1 MKVRPFEWRD
11 LPILHR
17 HRHQSI
23 FLDSALV
30 LTRGSLLVPGALL
43 SYLAPTMG
51 VFTYVS
57 NADSQEDSL
66 LIGQVIHTQGSQFA
80 HLTFLTPEAALKSPM
95 ISGLLEHLVILSGE
109 RGALRVIADV
119 DEQTAA
125 LDALREEHF
134 AVYSRQRI
142 WRFHDHPERKFKP
155 SAWRT
160 AISVDSIAIR
170 SLYNNLVPGL
180 VQQVEPY
187 AAYNP
192 RGLVLYQGA
201 ELLAYVELKH
211 GLRGIW
217 AKPFVH
223 PGADG
228 IPAHFL
234 NLLHKIPN
242 RFNRPIYI
250 CVRSYQSWLEPALEE
265 LGAEAGPRQALMGRH
280 MATVQKVEIRNA
292 TPDLESGHAKV
303 TSPITR
309 LKNN

>member
-11 LPILHR
+11 LLILHR
-17 HRHQSI
+17 HRHQSV

-57 NADSQEDSL
+57 NGGSQEDPL

-80 HLTFLTPEAALKSPM
+80 HLTFLTPEAALRSPM
-95 ISGLLEHLVILSGE
+95 VSGLLEHLVILSGE
-109 RGALRVIADV
+109 RGAQRVIADV

-125 LDALREEHF
+125 LDALRGEHF

-142 WRFHDHPERKFKP
+142 WRFHDRPERKFKP

-160 AISVDSIAIR
+160 AISRDSIAIR

-192 RGLVLYQGA
+192 RGLVLFQGA
-201 ELLAYVELKH
+201 DLLAYVELKY

-228 IPAHFL
+228 IQAHFL

-242 RFNRPIYI
+242 RFNRPVYI

-280 MATVQKVEIRNA
+280 MAVVQKAEIRNA
-292 TPDLESGHAKV
+292 TPALERGHAEV

-309 LKNN
+309 VKSN

>member
-1 MKVRPFEWRD
+1 MQVRPFEWRD

-23 FLDSALV
+23 FLDNALV

-43 SYLAPTMG
+43 SFLAPTMG
-51 VFTYVS
+51 VFTCVI
-57 NADSQEDSL
+57 NGGSQEAPL
-66 LIGQVIHTQGSQFA
+66 LIGQAIHTQGSQCA
-80 HLTFLTPEAALKSPM
+80 HLTFLTPEAALRSPLV
-95 ISGLLEHLVILSGE
+95 SGLLEYLVILSGE
-109 RGALRVIADV
+109 RGAQRVIADV

-125 LDALREEHF
+125 FDALQGEHF
-134 AVYSRQRI
+134 VVYSRQRI
-142 WRFHDHPERKFKP
+142 WKFHDHLEMASKP

-160 AISVDSIAIR
+160 AMSMDSIAIR
-170 SLYNNLVPGL
+170 SLYNKLVPGL

-201 ELLAYVELKH
+201 ELFAYVELKY

-223 PGADG
+223 PGAEG
-228 IPAHFL
+228 IQAHFQS
-234 NLLHKIPN
+234 LLHKIPT
-242 RFNRPIYI
+242 RFSRPVYI
-250 CVRSYQSWLEPALEE
+250 CVRSYQSWLESALEE

-280 MATVQKVEIRNA
+280 MAIVQKAEIRNA
-292 TPDLESGHAKV
+292 TSALDRGHAEA

-309 LKNN
+309 LNSN

>member
-43 SYLAPTMG
+43 SYLVPTMG

-57 NADSQEDSL
+57 NGGSQEDSL

-80 HLTFLTPEAALKSPM
+80 HLTFLTPEAALRSPM
-95 ISGLLEHLVILSGE
+95 VSGLLEHLVILSGE
-109 RGALRVIADV
+109 RGAQRVIADV

-125 LDALREEHF
+125 FDALRGEHF

-142 WRFHDHPERKFKP
+142 WRFHDGPEMEFKL

-160 AISVDSIAIR
+160 AISRDSISIR

-201 ELLAYVELKH
+201 DLLAYVELKY

-228 IPAHFL
+228 VPAHFL

-242 RFNRPIYI
+242 RFSRPVYI

-265 LGAEAGPRQALMGRH
+265 LGAETGPRQALMCRH
-280 MATVQKVEIRNA
+280 MAIVQKVEIRDA
-292 TPDLESGHAKV
+292 TPALERGHAEV
-303 TSPITR
+303 TFPITR
-309 LKNN
+309 VKSN

>member
-17 HRHQSI
+17 HRHQSV

-57 NADSQEDSL
+57 NGGSQEDPL

-80 HLTFLTPEAALKSPM
+80 HLTFLTPEAALRSQM
-95 ISGLLEHLVILSGE
+95 VSGLLEHLVILSGE

-119 DEQTAA
+119 DEKTAA
-125 LDALREEHF
+125 FNALRREHF

-142 WRFHDHPERKFKP
+142 WMFNDHIEKKSKP

-160 AISVDSIAIR
+160 ALSRDSIAIR

-201 ELLAYVELKH
+201 ELFAYVELKY

-242 RFNRPIYI
+242 RFSRPVYI

-265 LGAEAGPRQALMGRH
+265 LGAETGPRQALMCRH
-280 MATVQKVEIRNA
+280 MAIVQKAEIRNA
-292 TPDLESGHAKV
+292 APALERGHAEV

-309 LKNN
+309 VKIN

>member
-17 HRHQSI
+17 HRHQSV

-51 VFTYVS
+51 VFTYIS
-57 NADSQEDSL
+57 NSDSQENPL

-80 HLTFLTPEAALKSPM
+80 HLTFLTPEAALRAPM
-95 ISGLLEHLVILSGE
+95 VSGLLEHLVILSGE
-109 RGALRVIADV
+109 RGAQRVIADV

-125 LDALREEHF
+125 FDALQGEHF

-142 WRFHDHPERKFKP
+142 WRFHDHPERESKP

-160 AISVDSIAIR
+160 AMSRDSIAIR

-201 ELLAYVELKH
+201 ELFAYVELKY

-234 NLLHKIPN
+234 SLLHKIPN
-242 RFNRPIYI
+242 RFSRPVYI

-265 LGAEAGPRQALMGRH
+265 LGAETGPRQALMCRH
-280 MATVQKVEIRNA
+280 MAIVQKAEIRNA
-292 TPDLESGHAKV
+292 TPAPERGHAEV

-309 LKNN
+309 VKSN